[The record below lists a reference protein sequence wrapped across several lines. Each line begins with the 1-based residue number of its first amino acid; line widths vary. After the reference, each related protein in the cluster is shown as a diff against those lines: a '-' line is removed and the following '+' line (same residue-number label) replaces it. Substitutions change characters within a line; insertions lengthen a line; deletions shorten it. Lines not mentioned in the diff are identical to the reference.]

1 MNIKFY
7 YILSIF
13 SYTSLLAQQQEI
25 IWEKSVGGA
34 NAEYLYNAIKTPDYG
49 FLILGSSASNSSG
62 DIQKEN
68 QGNLDYFLWKMDENG
83 KQEWE
88 NTFGGDGNDLLYAG
102 KPTSDGGYI
111 LAGSSNSSKS
121 GDKLSNNLGA
131 EDIWVL
137 KIDSFGQLQWQQT
150 FGGNGNDIPV
160 DVIRTNDGGYLIAS
174 NSNSSITESANIES
188 FGSNDI
194 YLVKLTDKGEI
205 AWEKRFGGD
214 YDDVVKSLIEIED
227 GFIVIGNSNSQLS
240 GNKTIDHNGNHL
252 WINHL
257 DNKGNSIN
265 QYNLDIEYD
274 NRLISFQNVEDQY
287 LFTIQELIDQN
298 KKTSLIYTDKNF
310 NRLNKIEIEL
320 DNNLS
325 LNEIQLHNSNYLA
338 VANELSTLKKTTERD
353 NIESYYITKLFDKYG
368 KEIFS
373 KKIGSKGFNYLNNVI
388 TTRDGSVILFGN
400 STQQGKGNKGQSD
413 FYIVKLA
420 NKEGEI
426 KRVYVEAYPN
436 PTSDVINVLINT
448 DFEKANIEV
457 YNFVGQHLQ
466 TKEVKYRSTPISLN
480 NYPSGSYIL
489 KINYNNQTESIK
501 FIKK

>member
-25 IWEKSVGGA
+25 IWEKSVGGT
-34 NAEYLYNAIKTPDYG
+34 NAEYLYNAIPTPDYG

-174 NSNSSITESANIES
+174 NSNSSITESANIET

-194 YLVKLTDKGEI
+194 YLVKLTDIGEI
-205 AWEKRFGGD
+205 VWEKRFGGD
-214 YDDVVKSLIEIED
+214 YDDVVKSVIETKE
-227 GFIVIGNSNSQLS
+227 GFIIIGNSNSPLS
-240 GNKTIDHNGNHL
+240 GNKTIDHKGNHL
-252 WINHL
+252 WINQI
-257 DNKGNSIN
+257 NTKGNSIN
-265 QYNLDIEYD
+265 QYNLDIEND
-274 NRLISFQNVEDQY
+274 NRLISFQMVEDQY
-287 LFTIQELIDQN
+287 LFTIQELIDQD

-310 NRLNKIEIEL
+310 NLLNKIEIEF

-353 NIESYYITKLFDKYG
+353 NIESYYITKSFDKYG
-368 KEIFS
+368 KEILT
-373 KKIGSKGFNYLNNVI
+373 KKIGAKGFNYLNNAI
-388 TTRDGSVILFGN
+388 ITRDGSIILFGN

-413 FYIVKLA
+413 FYIIKLGD
-420 NKEGEI
+420 KGERVN
-426 KRVYVEAYPN
+426 RVYIEAYPN
-436 PTSDVINVLINT
+436 PTTDIVNILINKEFNNASI
-448 DFEKANIEV
+448 DI
-457 YNFVGQHLQ
+457 YNLNGQHLQ
-466 TKEVKYRSTPISLN
+466 MNNVKYRSTAVSLKD
-480 NYPSGSYIL
+480 YPSGVYIFNI
-489 KINYNNQTESIK
+489 KYDDKSQSIK
-501 FIKK
+501 IIKK